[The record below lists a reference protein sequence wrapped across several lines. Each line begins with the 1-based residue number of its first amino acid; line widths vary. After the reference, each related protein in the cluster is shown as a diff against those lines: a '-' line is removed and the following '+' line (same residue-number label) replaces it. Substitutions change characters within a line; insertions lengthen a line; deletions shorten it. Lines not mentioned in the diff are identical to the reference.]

1 MNGKYAIR
9 LLVLLSVLLLPFFYS
24 GSVHAEQ
31 ELTVSAAASLTNS
44 FQEIGKRF
52 EAANPGVKVIFNF
65 AASGPLLQQ
74 IEGGAPVDVFASAD
88 QETMD
93 KATHK
98 NLILEA
104 SRKNFVSNRLVLIVP
119 ENTMSPVKD
128 AKDLSGKEIGKVA
141 IGKPE
146 TVPVGRYAQEA
157 LTNEGLW
164 EVLGPKFIYGDSVRQ
179 VLDYV
184 SRGEVDAGFVY
195 ETDAAIA
202 NGKVKVVAAMENHKP
217 ILYPIAIV
225 TSTQKRELA
234 QKFLDFVL
242 NKDSQ
247 ETLSRF
253 GFGKP

>member
-1 MNGKYAIR
+1 MKIRHGVR
-9 LLVLLSVLLLPFFYS
+9 LLVLFSVLLLPVFYF
-24 GSVHAEQ
+24 GSAFAEQ

-44 FQEIGKRF
+44 FQDLGKKF

-74 IEGGAPVDVFASAD
+74 IEAGAPVDVFASAD
-88 QETMD
+88 ETTMD
-93 KATHK
+93 QAKAKH
-98 NLILEA
+98 LIMDE
-104 SRKNFVSNRLVLIVP
+104 SRRDFVSNRLVLIVP
-119 ENTMSPVKD
+119 ESARAPVKN
-128 AKDLSGKEIGKVA
+128 AKDLEGKEIGKIA

-146 TVPVGRYAQEA
+146 TVPVGRYTQEA

-164 EVLGPKFIYGDSVRQ
+164 ETLLPKFIYGESVRQ

-184 SRGEVDAGFVY
+184 ARGEVDAGFVY

-202 NGKVKVVAAMENHKP
+202 KDKVKVVAVMEKHKP
-217 ILYPIAIV
+217 VLYPIAV
-225 TSTQKRELA
+225 VSATQKMELA

-242 NKDSQ
+242 SKDGQ
-247 ETLSRF
+247 EVLTHF